1 MGMQIIIPDTDQL
14 SASDIEALRVYTGGG
29 TPTAAAPAAKAPAAK
44 KAAASKTPA
53 PAPDPEPEDEDLVGG
68 DDEAPTQK
76 QVVARATELI
86 TGGEQARVK
95 TALNG
100 LGFKKVSELTPDNY
114 AAFLEAVAD

>member
-29 TPTAAAPAAKAPAAK
+29 AAAAAPTAKAPAAK
-44 KAAASKTPA
+44 KAAAPKTPA
-53 PAPDPEPEDEDLVGG
+53 PAPDPEPEDEDLVG
-68 DDEAPTQK
+68 DEAPTQK

-114 AAFLEAVAD
+114 VAFLEAVAD